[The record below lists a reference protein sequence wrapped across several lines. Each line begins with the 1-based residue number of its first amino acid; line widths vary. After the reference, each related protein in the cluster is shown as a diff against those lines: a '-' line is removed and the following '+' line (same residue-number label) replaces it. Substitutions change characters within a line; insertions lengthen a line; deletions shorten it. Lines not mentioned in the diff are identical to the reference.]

1 MEFCG
6 HLHGSAVVTEEIQA
20 STVTVLAET
29 DHLNVLGRSVGS
41 NASGYI
47 DCLDDIG
54 LTLGIVTVEYV
65 NRRPDIKIE
74 PSVISEI
81 IKVYT
86 LNYHLS
92 SDREDKIDVILA
104 FKRLD
109 DAGTLSAVDF
119 NPDGLVIDVLEN
131 VQDIS

>member
-1 MEFCG
+1 MKFSG
-6 HLHGSAVVTEEIQA
+6 HCHGPAVVTQKVQTRAVKIL
-20 STVTVLAET
+20 TET
-29 DHLNVLGRSVGS
+29 DHLRILGCPVRR

-47 DCLDDIG
+47 DSFDYIRLA
-54 LTLGIVTVEYV
+54 LGIITVEYV

-119 NPDGLVIDVLEN
+119 NSDGLVIDVLEN

>member
-1 MEFCG
+1 MEFGG
-6 HLHGSAVVTEEIQA
+6 HLHGSAIVTEEIQA
-20 STVTVLAET
+20 STVAVLAET
-29 DHLNVLGRSVGS
+29 DHLNVLGRSVGN

-47 DCLDDIG
+47 DGLDYIS
-54 LTLGIVTVEYV
+54 LALGIVTVEYV

-92 SDREDKIDVILA
+92 SDREDEVDVI
-104 FKRLD
+104 FTFDRLN
-109 DAGTLSAVDF
+109 DAGTLTAVDF
-119 NPDGLVIDVLEN
+119 NPDGLVF
-131 VQDIS
+131 DIL